1 MALHNSIGRA
11 YNLDMADE
19 SLLLLAK
26 DVRGKTLRILE
37 GVTDE
42 QARFAAPGLQNSILW
57 HAGHSLVVVE
67 HLGVSPVTGKPPA
80 YPKDWF
86 DKFSWMSKPATVKE
100 WPPLSEVVAKL
111 KDQLE
116 TLLAVIPGLTEQQL
130 SQPVGEASKGR
141 NLRWSIL
148 HGFHDEAGHQGEIW
162 LLKKLQAK
170 GG

>member
-1 MALHNSIGRA
+1 
-11 YNLDMADE
+11 MADE
-19 SLLLLAK
+19 SLLLLAR

-42 QARFAAPGLQNSILW
+42 QSRYAPPGLQNSILW

-67 HLGVSPVTGKPPA
+67 HLGVSPATGKQPG
-80 YPKDWF
+80 YPKEWF
-86 DKFSWMSKPATVKE
+86 DKFSWASKPGTVKD
-100 WPPLSEVVAKL
+100 WPKLADVVAKL
-111 KDQLE
+111 KEQLE
-116 TLLAVIPGLTEQQL
+116 TLTAVIPALSEQQL
-130 SQPVGEASKGR
+130 AAPIGDPSKGR

-170 GG
+170 GA